1 MAQAK
6 GQMRSR
12 TAPPAKAAAA
22 KALPLT
28 NAGRERWAKQWLVS
42 RVKLQLARRE
52 ATMQLESEISARDA
66 LRDEV
71 VVLEKQIRLTKRGYV
86 PGGHFFAWYSP
97 AYAAQLTCRDNLFFF
112 VFFPADS
119 FFSHDPQQTF
129 GDWRGRGRACLAA

>member
-1 MAQAK
+1 
-6 GQMRSR
+6 MRSR

-86 PGGHFFAWYSP
+86 PGGRFCLVFSRLRCSTHLPRQSV
-97 AYAAQLTCRDNLFFF
+97 FFF
-112 VFFPADS
+112 CFFSMPIPFFP
-119 FFSHDPQQTF
+119 
-129 GDWRGRGRACLAA
+129 